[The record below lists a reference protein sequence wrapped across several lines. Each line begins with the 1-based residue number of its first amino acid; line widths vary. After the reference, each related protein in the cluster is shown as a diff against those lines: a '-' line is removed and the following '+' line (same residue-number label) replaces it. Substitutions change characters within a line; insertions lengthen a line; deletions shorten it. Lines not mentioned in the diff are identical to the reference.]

1 MEQRKNFNAAAQ
13 FGETLIRKHG
23 HKGYMLCDS
32 GDEYPVEGVCYVE
45 IFERHDLC
53 LDELRSLIHICDG
66 HGVESYI
73 IRGEFSLRKE
83 FSFRVVFL

>member
-1 MEQRKNFNAAAQ
+1 MEQRKPFNAAAQ

-45 IFERHDLC
+45 ISERYDFY
-53 LDELRSLIHICDG
+53 LDELRSLVHICDR

-73 IRGEFSLRKE
+73 IRGEFS
-83 FSFRVVFL
+83 FRVVFL

>member
-1 MEQRKNFNAAAQ
+1 MEQRKPFNAAAQ

-45 IFERHDLC
+45 ISERRDLY
-53 LDELRSLIHICDG
+53 LDELRSLVHICDR

-73 IRGEFSLRKE
+73 FRAES
-83 FSFRVVFL
+83 SFRVAFL